1 MFPKLKFDFGDKM
14 VVDEKWN
21 KKLKDFLKR
30 YYQDD
35 VLELANSYPDKRSL
49 VVNYDRL
56 EIFDREIARDLIE
69 DPESVIL
76 SLEFALKDT
85 DLPLLKKLDNAH
97 VRVINI
103 PNRIPIRDL
112 RSKHLSKFIA
122 VEGMIRRATEV
133 RPRITKA
140 AFKCM
145 RCDTVTY
152 VEQPGS
158 KLDEPYSGCE
168 NENCGKR
175 GPFKLVIEQSEF
187 IDSQKGQIQESP
199 ESLKGGSN
207 PQSIEINFSD
217 DLTGLVSP
225 GDRVIINGILRS
237 VPRMLREGKS
247 TFYDLVLEANS
258 IERLDQEY
266 DELDISAEEEQQILE
281 LSRDPKIYEKIV
293 DSIAPTI
300 YGNEHVKRALMYQLF
315 SGVVKTF
322 PDGTRTRGDIHI
334 ILVGDPGVAKSQL
347 LRYIVK
353 LSPRGVFA
361 SGKSAS
367 ASGLTA
373 AAVRDDLGD
382 GRWTIEGG
390 ALVMADMGIAAV
402 DEMDKMRDEDKSAL
416 HEAMEQ
422 QTISIAKAGIIAT
435 LKSRCALL
443 GAANPVYGRFNRY
456 ESLADQIDMPPAL
469 LSRFDLIFILLD
481 IPESKMDNQIANH
494 LLQTH
499 YAGELIQ
506 HKSNIS
512 SSDISQEYIN
522 EQLINI
528 VPDIE
533 PDLLRKYV
541 AYSRRNVYP
550 IMDEDARMHL
560 VDFYT
565 SLRKQG
571 EGKNTPVPV
580 TARQLEALVRLAEAS
595 ARVRLSNRVTID
607 DAIRTT
613 DITMECLKNVG
624 IDPATGMLDADIIAS
639 GISKTQRDKIEIVRD
654 IIKMI
659 ADRSEGKKASRKEVY
674 AEAEKS
680 GIVAE
685 ELDVYISKMKQKG
698 DLFEPDKDHLKWIR

>member
-1 MFPKLKFDFGDKM
+1 MA
-14 VVDEKWN
+14 VADEKWH

-30 YYQDD
+30 YYQDE
-35 VLELANSYPDKRSL
+35 VLELANNYPDKRSL
-49 VVNYDRL
+49 VVNYDNL
-56 EIFDREIARDLIE
+56 EIYDRAIASDLIE
-69 DPESVIL
+69 DPETVL
-76 SLEFALKDT
+76 LALEMALKDT
-85 DLPLLKKLDNAH
+85 DLPLAKGFDNVH
-97 VRVINI
+97 VRVVNI
-103 PNRIPIRDL
+103 PNRVPIREL
-112 RSKHLSKFIA
+112 RSKHLSKLVA
-122 VEGMIRRATEV
+122 VEGMVRRATEV

-152 VEQPGS
+152 VEQPGT

-175 GPFKLVIEQSEF
+175 GPFKLVTEQSEF

-207 PQSIEINFSD
+207 PESIEINFTD
-217 DLTGLVSP
+217 DMTGLVSP

-237 VPRMLREGKS
+237 VQRPLREGKS
-247 TFYDLVLEANS
+247 TYYDLVLEANS
-258 IERLDQEY
+258 IERLDKEF
-266 DELDISAEEEQQILE
+266 DELDISAEEEDQIIK
-281 LSRDPKIYEKIV
+281 LSKDPQVYERIV
-293 DSIAPTI
+293 SSIAPTI
-300 YGNEHVKRALMYQLF
+300 YGNDHVKRALMYQLF
-315 SGVVKTF
+315 SGVVKMF
-322 PDGTRTRGDIHI
+322 PDGSRVRGDIHI

-347 LRYIVK
+347 LRYIIR
-353 LSPRGVFA
+353 LSPRGVFT

-373 AAVRDDLGD
+373 AAVRDELGD

-422 QTISIAKAGIIAT
+422 QTVSIAKAGIIAT
-435 LKSRCALL
+435 LKSRCSLL
-443 GAANPVYGRFNRY
+443 GAANPVYGRFNRF

-469 LSRFDLIFILLD
+469 LSRFDLIFVLLD
-481 IPESKMDNQIANH
+481 IPESRLDSKIAGH
-494 LLQTH
+494 ILQTH

-506 HKSNIS
+506 QKNNIS
-512 SSDISQEYIN
+512 ASHITQEMIDS
-522 EQLINI
+522 QLITIN
-528 VPDIE
+528 PDIE

-541 AYSRRNVYP
+541 AYARRNVFP
-550 IMDEDARMHL
+550 VMDPDARTHL
-560 VDFYT
+560 IDFYT

-595 ARVRLSNRVTID
+595 ARVRLSNRVTME
-607 DAIRTT
+607 DAVRTT

-624 IDPATGMLDADIIAS
+624 IDPSTGQLDADIIAS
-639 GISKTQRDKIEIVRD
+639 GISKSQRDKIGIIRD
-654 IIKMI
+654 IIRTI
-659 ADRSEGKKASRKEVY
+659 SDRTPGGKASRKEVF

-680 GIVAE
+680 NISKD
-685 ELDVYISKMKQKG
+685 ELDVYLNKMRQKG
-698 DLFEPDKDHLKWIR
+698 EILEPDVDHLKLIH

>member
-1 MFPKLKFDFGDKM
+1 M

-35 VLELANSYPDKRSL
+35 VLELANNYPDKRSL
-49 VVNYDRL
+49 TVNYDKL
-56 EIFDREIARDLIE
+56 EIFDRDIARDLIE
-69 DPESVIL
+69 NPESVIL
-76 SLEFALKDT
+76 SLEFALKDM
-85 DLPLLKKLDNAH
+85 DLPLMKKLDSAH
-97 VRVINI
+97 VRVTNI

-145 RCDTVTY
+145 RCDTITF
-152 VEQPGS
+152 VEQPGN

-175 GPFKLVIEQSEF
+175 GPFKLIAEQSEF

-217 DLTGLVSP
+217 DLTGQISP

-237 VPRMLREGKS
+237 VPRTLREGKS
-247 TFYDLVLEANS
+247 TSYDLVLEANS
-258 IERLDQEY
+258 VERLDQEY
-266 DELDISAEEEQQILE
+266 DELDITAEEEERILE
-281 LSRDPKIYEKIV
+281 LSRDPGIYDKIV
-293 DSIAPTI
+293 SSIAPTI
-300 YGNEHVKRALMYQLF
+300 YGSEHVKRALMYQLF
-315 SGVVKTF
+315 SGVVKQF

-347 LRYIVK
+347 LRYIIK

-402 DEMDKMRDEDKSAL
+402 DEMDKMRDEDKSSL

-435 LKSRCALL
+435 LKSRCAVL

-469 LSRFDLIFILLD
+469 LSRFDLIFVLLD
-481 IPESKMDNQIANH
+481 VPESVMDSKIATH
-494 LLQTH
+494 VIQTH
-499 YAGELIQ
+499 YAGELLQ
-506 HKSNIS
+506 HKDNIS
-512 SSDISQEYIN
+512 SSGITQEYID
-522 EQLINI
+522 EQMIRI
-528 VPDIE
+528 VPEIE

-550 IMDEDARMHL
+550 IMDEDARLHL

-580 TARQLEALVRLAEAS
+580 TARQLEALIRLAEAS
-595 ARVRLSNRVTID
+595 ARVRLSNRVTME
-607 DAIRTT
+607 DAVRTT

-639 GISKTQRDKIEIVRD
+639 GISKSQRDKIDIVRD
-654 IIKMI
+654 IIRTI
-659 ADRSEGKKASRKEVY
+659 AERNAGGKAPKKEVY

-680 GIVAE
+680 GITAE
-685 ELDVYISKMKQKG
+685 ELDVNIDQMSRRG
-698 DLFEPDKDHLKWIR
+698 EIIRPDLDHLKLVRR

>member
-1 MFPKLKFDFGDKM
+1 M

-21 KKLKDFLKR
+21 KKLNDFLKR
-30 YYQDD
+30 YYRDD
-35 VLELANSYPDKRSL
+35 ILELANSYPDKRSL
-49 VVNYDRL
+49 TVNYDKL
-56 EIFDREIARDLIE
+56 EVFDRDIAVDLIE

-76 SLEFALKDT
+76 SLEYALKEM
-85 DLPLLKKLDNAH
+85 DLPLLKKLDSAH

-112 RSKHLSKFIA
+112 RSNHLAKFIA
-122 VEGMIRRATEV
+122 IEGMIRRATDV

-145 RCDTVTY
+145 RCDTITY
-152 VEQPGS
+152 VEQPGN

-175 GPFKLVIEQSEF
+175 GPFKLVMEQSEF

-207 PQSIEINFSD
+207 PQSIEINFND

-225 GDRVIINGILRS
+225 GDRVIVNGILRS
-237 VPRMLREGKS
+237 VQRPLREGKS
-247 TFYDLVLEANS
+247 TFYDLVLDANS

-266 DELDISAEEEQQILE
+266 DELDITSEEEEEILA
-281 LSRDPKIYEKIV
+281 LSRDPQIYDKIV
-293 DSIAPTI
+293 ASIAPTI

-315 SGVVKTF
+315 SGVVKQF

-373 AAVRDDLGD
+373 AAVRDDMGD

-402 DEMDKMRDEDKSAL
+402 DEMDKMRDEDKSSL

-456 ESLADQIDMPPAL
+456 EGLADQIDMPPAL
-469 LSRFDLIFILLD
+469 LSRFDLIFLLLD
-481 IPESKMDNQIANH
+481 VPESRMDQQIANH

-499 YAGELIQ
+499 YAGELMQ
-506 HKSNIS
+506 HKSNNS
-512 SSDISQEYIN
+512 SSDITQEYIDA
-522 EQLINI
+522 QMIAI
-528 VPDIE
+528 VPEID
-533 PDLLRKYV
+533 PDLMRKYV
-541 AYSRRNVYP
+541 AYSRRTVFP

-595 ARVRLSNRVTID
+595 ARVRLSNRVTMD

-639 GISKTQRDKIEIVRD
+639 GISKSQRDKIEIVKD
-654 IIKMI
+654 IIRTI
-659 ADRSEGKKASRKEVY
+659 SERSEGNKASRKEVY

-680 GIVAE
+680 KISTD
-685 ELDVYISKMKQKG
+685 ELDTYIEKMKKKG
-698 DLFEPDKDHLKWIR
+698 DLFEPDKDHLKWISR

>member
-1 MFPKLKFDFGDKM
+1 M

-30 YYQDD
+30 YHQDD

-49 VVNYDRL
+49 TVNYDKL
-56 EIFDREIARDLIE
+56 EVFDRDIARDLME

-76 SLEFALKDT
+76 SLEFALKDM
-85 DLPLLKKLDNAH
+85 DLPTSKNLENAH

-122 VEGMIRRATEV
+122 IEGMIRRATEV

-140 AFKCM
+140 AYKCL
-145 RCDTVTY
+145 RCDTITY
-152 VEQPGS
+152 VEQPGN

-175 GPFKLVIEQSEF
+175 GPFKLVIEQSDF
-187 IDSQKGQIQESP
+187 IDSQKGQVQESP
-199 ESLKGGSN
+199 DSLKGGSN
-207 PQSIEINFSD
+207 PQSIEINFND
-217 DLTGLVSP
+217 DLTGMISP

-237 VPRMLREGKS
+237 VPRALREGKS
-247 TFYDLVLEANS
+247 TFYDLVLDANS
-258 IERLDQEY
+258 IEHLDQEY
-266 DELDISAEEEQQILE
+266 DEIDITAEEEEEILE
-281 LSRDPKIYEKIV
+281 LSRDPGIYDKIV
-293 DSIAPTI
+293 SSIAPTI

-315 SGVVKTF
+315 SGVVKQF

-361 SGKSAS
+361 SGKSSS

-402 DEMDKMRDEDKSAL
+402 DEMDKMRDEDKSSL

-469 LSRFDLIFILLD
+469 LSRFDLIFLLLD
-481 IPESKMDNQIANH
+481 VPESQMDNRIAEH
-494 LLQTH
+494 VLQTH
-499 YAGELIQ
+499 YTGELMQ

-512 SSDISQEYIN
+512 SSDITQEYIDS
-522 EQLINI
+522 QMINI
-528 VPDIE
+528 IPEID

-550 IMDEDARMHL
+550 IMDDDARMHL

-580 TARQLEALVRLAEAS
+580 TARQLEALIRLAEAS

-639 GISKTQRDKIEIVRD
+639 GISKSQRDKIEIVRD

-659 ADRSEGKKASRKEVY
+659 AERSEGHKASRKEVY

-680 GIVAE
+680 GIVADE
-685 ELDVYISKMKQKG
+685 MDVYIEKMRKKG
-698 DLFEPDKDHLKWIR
+698 DIAEPDKDHLKWISR

>member
-1 MFPKLKFDFGDKM
+1 M

-30 YYQDD
+30 YHQDD

-49 VVNYDRL
+49 IVNYDKL
-56 EIFDREIARDLIE
+56 EVFDRDIARDLIE

-76 SLEFALKDT
+76 SLEFALKEM
-85 DLPLLKKLDNAH
+85 DLPLPKSLDSAH

-145 RCDTVTY
+145 RCDTITY
-152 VEQPGS
+152 VEQPGN

-175 GPFKLVIEQSEF
+175 GPFKLVIEQSDF

-207 PQSIEINFSD
+207 PQSIEINFND
-217 DLTGLVSP
+217 DLTGLISP

-237 VPRMLREGKS
+237 VPRALREGKS
-247 TFYDLVLEANS
+247 TFYDLVLDATS
-258 IERLDQEY
+258 IERLDKEY
-266 DELDISAEEEQQILE
+266 DELDITAEEEEQILE
-281 LSRDPKIYEKIV
+281 LSRDPKIYDKIV
-293 DSIAPTI
+293 SSIAPTI

-315 SGVVKTF
+315 SGVVKQF
-322 PDGTRTRGDIHI
+322 PDGTRTRGDIHV

-347 LRYIVK
+347 LRYIVR
-353 LSPRGVFA
+353 LSPRGVFT
-361 SGKSAS
+361 SGKSSS

-469 LSRFDLIFILLD
+469 LSRFDLIFLLLD
-481 IPESKMDNQIANH
+481 VPESQMDNRIAEH
-494 LLQTH
+494 VIQTH
-499 YAGELIQ
+499 YTGELMQ
-506 HKSNIS
+506 HKNNIS
-512 SSDISQEYIN
+512 SSNITQEYIDS
-522 EQLINI
+522 QMINI
-528 VPDIE
+528 IPEID

-550 IMDEDARMHL
+550 IMDEDARMHI

-580 TARQLEALVRLAEAS
+580 TARQLEALIRLAEAS

-624 IDPATGMLDADIIAS
+624 IDPSTGMLDADIIAS
-639 GISKTQRDKIEIVRD
+639 GISKSQRDKIGIIKD
-654 IIKMI
+654 IIRTISGRSQDGI
-659 ADRSEGKKASRKEVY
+659 APQKEVQ

-680 GIVAE
+680 GINAE
-685 ELDVYISKMKQKG
+685 EFEAYIVKLRAEKG
-698 DLFEPDKDHLKWIR
+698 EIYVPPGSDGFKLAHKR

>member
-1 MFPKLKFDFGDKM
+1 M

-30 YYQDD
+30 YHQDD
-35 VLELANSYPDKRSL
+35 ILELANSYPDKRSL
-49 VVNYDRL
+49 TVNYDKL
-56 EIFDREIARDLIE
+56 EVFDRDIARDLME

-76 SLEFALKDT
+76 SLEFALKDM
-85 DLPLLKKLDNAH
+85 DLPTSKNMENAH

-122 VEGMIRRATEV
+122 IEGMIRRATEV

-145 RCDTVTY
+145 RCDTITY
-152 VEQPGS
+152 VEQPGN

-207 PQSIEINFSD
+207 PQSIEINFND
-217 DLTGLVSP
+217 DLTGQISP
-225 GDRVIINGILRS
+225 GDRVIVNGILRS
-237 VPRMLREGKS
+237 VPRALREGKS
-247 TFYDLVLEANS
+247 TFYDLVLDANS

-266 DELDISAEEEQQILE
+266 DELDITAEEEEQILE
-281 LSRDPKIYEKIV
+281 LSRDPEVYDKIV
-293 DSIAPTI
+293 ASIAPTI

-315 SGVVKTF
+315 SGVVKQF
-322 PDGTRTRGDIHI
+322 PDGTRTRGDIHV

-373 AAVRDDLGD
+373 AAVKDDMGD

-402 DEMDKMRDEDKSAL
+402 DEMDKMRDEDKSSL

-469 LSRFDLIFILLD
+469 LSRFDLIFLLLD
-481 IPESKMDNQIANH
+481 VPESQMDTKIAEH
-494 LLQTH
+494 VLQTH
-499 YAGELIQ
+499 YAGELMQ
-506 HKSNIS
+506 HKNNIS
-512 SSDISQEYIN
+512 SSDITQEYIDSQMTN
-522 EQLINI
+522 VIPEI
-528 VPDIE
+528 D

-550 IMDEDARMHL
+550 IMDDDARMHL

-571 EGKNTPVPV
+571 EGKNTPIPV
-580 TARQLEALVRLAEAS
+580 TARQLEALIRLAEAS
-595 ARVRLSNRVTID
+595 ARVRLSNRVTMD

-624 IDPATGMLDADIIAS
+624 IDPTTGMLDASIINS
-639 GISKTQRDKIEIVRD
+639 GVSQSQRDKIGVVKD
-654 IIKMI
+654 IIRTI
-659 ADRSEGKKASRKEVY
+659 SERSQGGVASRKEVQ

-680 GIVAE
+680 GISAE
-685 ELDVYISKMKQKG
+685 ELEVYIHKMSSKG
-698 DLFEPDKDHLKWIR
+698 DIYSPPGSDGYKLSSK

>member
-1 MFPKLKFDFGDKM
+1 M

-35 VLELANSYPDKRSL
+35 ILELANSYPDKCSL
-49 VVNYDRL
+49 TVNYDKL
-56 EIFDREIARDLIE
+56 EVFDRDIAVDLIE
-69 DPESVIL
+69 NPESVIL
-76 SLEFALKDT
+76 SLEFALKDM

-103 PNRIPIRDL
+103 PNRIQIRDL
-112 RSKHLSKFIA
+112 RSNHLAKFIA
-122 VEGMIRRATEV
+122 VEGMIRRATDV
-133 RPRITKA
+133 RPRIMKA

-145 RCDTVTY
+145 RCDTITY
-152 VEQPGS
+152 VEQPGN

-175 GPFKLVIEQSEF
+175 GPFKLVMEQSEF
-187 IDSQKGQIQESP
+187 IDSQKAQIQESP

-207 PQSIEINFSD
+207 PQSIEINFNE

-225 GDRVIINGILRS
+225 GDRVIVNGILRS
-237 VPRMLREGKS
+237 VQRPLREGKS
-247 TFYDLVLEANS
+247 TFYDLVLDANS

-266 DELDISAEEEQQILE
+266 DELDITSEEEEEILT
-281 LSRDPKIYEKIV
+281 LSRDPQIYDKIV
-293 DSIAPTI
+293 ASIAPTI

-315 SGVVKTF
+315 SGVVKQF

-373 AAVRDDLGD
+373 AAVRDDMGD

-402 DEMDKMRDEDKSAL
+402 DEMDKMRDEDKSSL

-469 LSRFDLIFILLD
+469 LSRFDLIFVLLD
-481 IPESKMDNQIANH
+481 VPESRLDGQIASH

-499 YAGELIQ
+499 YAGELMQ
-506 HKSNIS
+506 HKNNNS
-512 SSDISQEYIN
+512 SSDITQEYIDA
-522 EQLINI
+522 QMINI
-528 VPDIE
+528 VPEID
-533 PDLLRKYV
+533 PDLMRKYV
-541 AYSRRNVYP
+541 AYARRTVFP

-560 VDFYT
+560 IDFYT

-595 ARVRLSNRVTID
+595 ARVRLSNRVTMD
-607 DAIRTT
+607 DAVRTT

-624 IDPATGMLDADIIAS
+624 IDPSTGMLDADIIAS
-639 GISKTQRDKIEIVRD
+639 GISKSQRDKIEIVRD
-654 IIKMI
+654 IIRTI
-659 ADRSEGKKASRKEVY
+659 SERSEGNKASRKEVY

-680 GIVAE
+680 NISAD
-685 ELDVYISKMKQKG
+685 ELDVYIEKMKKKG
-698 DLFEPDKDHLKWIR
+698 DLFEPDKDHVKWISR

>member
-1 MFPKLKFDFGDKM
+1 M

-21 KKLKDFLKR
+21 KKLKSFLKR
-30 YYQDD
+30 YYKDD
-35 VLELANSYPDKRSL
+35 VLELANNYPDKRSL
-49 VVNYDRL
+49 VINYDKL
-56 EIFDREIARDLIE
+56 EVFDRSIARDLIE
-69 DPESVIL
+69 NPEDVIL
-76 SLEFALKDT
+76 SLEFALKDM
-85 DLPLLKKLDNAH
+85 DLPLTKKLENVH
-97 VRVINI
+97 VRIVNI

-122 VEGMIRRATEV
+122 AEGMIRRATEV

-145 RCDTVTY
+145 RCDTITF
-152 VEQPGS
+152 VEQLGN
-158 KLDEPYSGCE
+158 KMDEPYSGCE

-175 GPFKLVIEQSEF
+175 GPFKLVMDQSEF

-199 ESLKGGSN
+199 ESLKGGTN
-207 PQSIEINFSD
+207 PQSIEINFND

-225 GDRVIINGILRS
+225 GDRVIINGVLRS
-237 VPRMLREGKS
+237 VQRPLREGKS
-247 TFYDLVLEANS
+247 TFYDLVLDANS

-266 DELDISAEEEQQILE
+266 DELDISAEEEEKILE
-281 LSRDPKIYEKIV
+281 LSRDPKVYDKIV
-293 DSIAPTI
+293 GSIAPTI
-300 YGNEHVKRALMYQLF
+300 YGHENVKRALMYQLF
-315 SGVVKTF
+315 SGVVKQF
-322 PDGTRTRGDIHI
+322 PDGSRVRGDIHI

-347 LRYIVK
+347 LQYIVK

-373 AAVRDDLGD
+373 AAVRDDMGD

-422 QTISIAKAGIIAT
+422 QTISLAKAGIIAT

-443 GAANPVYGRFNRY
+443 GAANPIYGRFNRY

-469 LSRFDLIFILLD
+469 LSRFDLIFLLLD
-481 IPESKMDNQIANH
+481 VPESRMDEKIATH
-494 LLQTH
+494 VVQTH

-506 HKSNIS
+506 NKNNNAASEIT
-512 SSDISQEYIN
+512 QEYIN
-522 EQLINI
+522 KQMVNI
-528 VPDIE
+528 LPEIE

-541 AYSRRNVYP
+541 AYARRNVYP
-550 IMDEDARMHL
+550 IMDEDARAHL

-580 TARQLEALVRLAEAS
+580 TARQLEALVRLAESS
-595 ARVRLSNRVTID
+595 ARVRLSSRVTME
-607 DAIRTT
+607 DAKRTT
-613 DITMECLKNVG
+613 EITMECLKNVG
-624 IDPATGMLDADIIAS
+624 IDPSTGLLDADIMAS
-639 GISKTQRDKIEIVRD
+639 GISHSQRDKIGLLKEIIRT
-654 IIKMI
+654 I
-659 ADRSEGKKASRKEVY
+659 AGRTAGGIANRAEVY
-674 AEAEKS
+674 KEAEKS
-680 GIVAE
+680 GINKE
-685 ELDVYISKMKQKG
+685 EMDVYLGKMSSGG
-698 DLFEPDKDHLKWIR
+698 DIYFPDNDHIKPIQR

>member
-1 MFPKLKFDFGDKM
+1 MA
-14 VVDEKWN
+14 VADEKWH

-30 YYQDD
+30 YYQDE
-35 VLELANSYPDKRSL
+35 VLELANNYPDKRSL
-49 VVNYDRL
+49 IVNYDNL
-56 EIFDREIARDLIE
+56 EIFDRSIASDLIE
-69 DPESVIL
+69 DPETVL
-76 SLEFALKDT
+76 AALEFALKDA
-85 DLPLLKKLDNAH
+85 DLPLAKGFDNVH
-97 VRVINI
+97 VRVVNI

-112 RSKHLSKFIA
+112 RSKHLSKFVA
-122 VEGMIRRATEV
+122 VEGMIRRATDV
-133 RPRITKA
+133 RPRIMKA

-145 RCDTVTY
+145 RCDTITF
-152 VEQPGS
+152 VEQPGN
-158 KLDEPYSGCE
+158 KMDEPYSGCE

-175 GPFKLVIEQSEF
+175 GPFKLIVEQSDF

-207 PQSIEINFSD
+207 PQSIEINFTD
-217 DLTGLVSP
+217 DLTGLISP

-237 VPRMLREGKS
+237 VQRPLREGKS
-247 TFYDLVLEANS
+247 TFYDLVLDANS
-258 IERLDQEY
+258 IERLDQEF
-266 DELDISAEEEQQILE
+266 DELDITAEEENQILK
-281 LSRDPKIYEKIV
+281 LSKDPQIYEKIV
-293 DSIAPTI
+293 SSIAPTI

-315 SGVVKTF
+315 SGVVKSF
-322 PDGTRTRGDIHI
+322 PDGSRVRGDIHI

-347 LRYIVK
+347 LRYIVR
-353 LSPRGVFA
+353 LSPRGVFT

-373 AAVRDDLGD
+373 AAVRDELGD

-443 GAANPVYGRFNRY
+443 GAANPVYGRFNRF

-469 LSRFDLIFILLD
+469 LSRFDLIFVLLD
-481 IPESKMDNQIANH
+481 VPESRMDAKIAGH
-494 LLQTH
+494 ILQTH

-506 HKSNIS
+506 QKNNLS
-512 SSDISQEYIN
+512 SSHITQEMIDA
-522 EQLINI
+522 QLISIN
-528 VPDIE
+528 PDIE

-541 AYSRRNVYP
+541 AYARRNIYP
-550 IMDEDARMHL
+550 VMDEDARIHL
-560 VDFYT
+560 IDFYT

-595 ARVRLSNRVTID
+595 ARVRLSNKVTME

-624 IDPATGMLDADIIAS
+624 IDPSTGQLDADIIAS
-639 GISKTQRDKIEIVRD
+639 GISKSQRDKIGIIKD
-654 IIKMI
+654 IIRTI
-659 ADRSEGKKASRKEVY
+659 SDRTQGGKASRKEVY

-680 GIVAE
+680 GITKE
-685 ELDVYISKMKQKG
+685 ELDVNLNKMRQKG
-698 DLFEPDKDHLKWIR
+698 EILEPDVDHLKLIH

>member
-1 MFPKLKFDFGDKM
+1 MA
-14 VVDEKWN
+14 VADEKWH

-30 YYQDD
+30 YYQDE
-35 VLELANSYPDKRSL
+35 VLELANNYPDKRSL
-49 VVNYDRL
+49 VVNYDNL
-56 EIFDREIARDLIE
+56 EIYDRAIASDLIE
-69 DPESVIL
+69 DPETVIL
-76 SLEFALKDT
+76 ALEMALKDT
-85 DLPLLKKLDNAH
+85 DLPLAKGFDNVH
-97 VRVINI
+97 VRVVNI
-103 PNRIPIRDL
+103 PNRIPIREL

-145 RCDTVTY
+145 RCDTITY
-152 VEQPGS
+152 VEQPGT

-175 GPFKLVIEQSEF
+175 GPFKLMAEQSEF

-207 PQSIEINFSD
+207 PESIEINFTD
-217 DLTGLVSP
+217 DMTGLVSP

-237 VPRMLREGKS
+237 VQRPLREGKS
-247 TFYDLVLEANS
+247 TYYDLVLEANS
-258 IERLDQEY
+258 IERLDKEF
-266 DELDISAEEEQQILE
+266 DELDITAEEEDQIIK
-281 LSRDPKIYEKIV
+281 LSKDPHIYDRIV
-293 DSIAPTI
+293 SSIAPTI
-300 YGNEHVKRALMYQLF
+300 YGNDHVKKALMYQLF

-322 PDGTRTRGDIHI
+322 PDGSRVRGDIHI

-347 LRYIVK
+347 LRYIIR

-373 AAVRDDLGD
+373 AAVRDELGD

-435 LKSRCALL
+435 LKSRCSLL
-443 GAANPVYGRFNRY
+443 GAANPVYGRFNRF

-469 LSRFDLIFILLD
+469 LSRFDLIFVLLD
-481 IPESKMDNQIANH
+481 IPESRMDSKIAGH
-494 LLQTH
+494 ILQTH

-506 HKSNIS
+506 QKNNIS
-512 SSDISQEYIN
+512 ASHITQEMIDA
-522 EQLINI
+522 QLITIN
-528 VPDIE
+528 PDIA
-533 PDLLRKYV
+533 PDLLRKYI
-541 AYSRRNVYP
+541 AYARRNIYP
-550 IMDEDARMHL
+550 VMDEDARSHL
-560 VDFYT
+560 IDFYT

-595 ARVRLSNRVTID
+595 ARVRLSNRVTMD

-624 IDPATGMLDADIIAS
+624 IDPSTGQLDADIIAS
-639 GISKTQRDKIEIVRD
+639 GISKSQRDKIGIIKD
-654 IIKMI
+654 IIRTI
-659 ADRSEGKKASRKEVY
+659 SERTPGGKASRKEVF

-680 GIVAE
+680 NISQE
-685 ELDVYISKMKQKG
+685 EMEVTLNKMRQKG
-698 DLFEPDKDHLKWIR
+698 EILEPDVDHLKLIH